1 MPRRE
6 GIQLKLRNAHYWK
19 ATKNQTPTL
28 LWFLC
33 LLTYFWILSYFILF
47 LCMCSPFLL
56 FFLHFPKH
64 WVDMGRPSR
73 YQPTA
78 RHFDLDRAPQATGA
92 DATWRD
98 AGCGCQTSAP
108 QRICRLATEI
118 LKMYENVEDLF
129 LENLTEAYGW
139 WFVAFLSIGCIYWIG
154 LNCWASWQIWDSQPG
169 KNRLQKKKPARF
181 VALAALKLAACRL
194 LSCIGGGAGPVCG
207 VATNKNAAGAGC
219 DYKAELWYHITSI
232 IYYYTNY
239 YILLILLY
247 TMYFAE

>member
-1 MPRRE
+1 MAAMVSRRLRSEPRMPRRE

-169 KNRLQKKKPARF
+169 KNRLQKKNSPLCGTGRSQVGSLPASFLHWWR
-181 VALAALKLAACRL
+181 CRASL
-194 LSCIGGGAGPVCG
+194 RSCH
-207 VATNKNAAGAGC
+207 KQ
-219 DYKAELWYHITSI
+219 KRRRSWMRL
-232 IYYYTNY
+232 
-239 YILLILLY
+239 
-247 TMYFAE
+247 